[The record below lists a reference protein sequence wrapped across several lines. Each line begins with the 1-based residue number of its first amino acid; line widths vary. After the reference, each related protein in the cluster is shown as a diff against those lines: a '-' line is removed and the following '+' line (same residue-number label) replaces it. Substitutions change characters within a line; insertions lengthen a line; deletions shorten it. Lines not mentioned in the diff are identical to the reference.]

1 MKKEEKIKWAR
12 ILLVIIL
19 LIFVWLNAHWSV
31 SIFLTLASIRFELED
46 WNTNKLTN

>member
-19 LIFVWLNAHWSV
+19 LIFVWLNANWSV

-46 WNTNKLTN
+46 WNTNKFN